1 MFKAFT
7 RYKTIDSEISNV
19 AIKVFN
25 WHTWY
30 LVEELI
36 PLSLF
41 AKNSDERDKEEI
53 QTLLLKYKD
62 QELQTSYT
70 KPQLPLVN
78 TENVSRISSFC
89 GPKSMLFFV
98 VDIFNIKT
106 YFMNHPVGE
115 WENLEDYDS
124 AKHLVKSLQVTNDCS
139 EHAIK
144 LCKTF
149 YTVQNPNKNCSR
161 FTR

>member
-41 AKNSDERDKEEI
+41 AENSDERNKEEI

-89 GPKSMLFFV
+89 GPKSMLFF
-98 VDIFNIKT
+98 DILNIKSSS
-106 YFMNHPVGE
+106 F
-115 WENLEDYDS
+115 
-124 AKHLVKSLQVTNDCS
+124 
-139 EHAIK
+139 I
-144 LCKTF
+144 
-149 YTVQNPNKNCSR
+149 
-161 FTR
+161 

>member
-1 MFKAFT
+1 MASKSAMAPINDLSMFKAFT

-41 AKNSDERDKEEI
+41 AENSDERNKEEI
-53 QTLLLKYKD
+53 QTLLLKFKD

-89 GPKSMLFFV
+89 GPKSMLFF
-98 VDIFNIKT
+98 DILNIKSSS
-106 YFMNHPVGE
+106 F
-115 WENLEDYDS
+115 
-124 AKHLVKSLQVTNDCS
+124 
-139 EHAIK
+139 I
-144 LCKTF
+144 
-149 YTVQNPNKNCSR
+149 
-161 FTR
+161 

>member
-1 MFKAFT
+1 M
-7 RYKTIDSEISNV
+7 
-19 AIKVFN
+19 FN

-41 AKNSDERDKEEI
+41 AENSDKMDKEEI

-89 GPKSMLFFV
+89 GPKSMLFLDIGVESTLLFV
-98 VDIFNIKT
+98 KDSVIVGSYRKT
-106 YFMNHPVGE
+106 PCY
-115 WENLEDYDS
+115 YY
-124 AKHLVKSLQVTNDCS
+124 
-139 EHAIK
+139 I
-144 LCKTF
+144 
-149 YTVQNPNKNCSR
+149 
-161 FTR
+161 